1 MYKAI
6 LPITAA
12 LTLAALATPA
22 AFADDKKYTSTINI
36 SGVGEVT
43 AAPDMAIVTSG
54 VVTDG
59 ETARDALTA
68 NTEAMTALV
77 NVLKEAG
84 VEDKDIQTSGFSV
97 HPNYVHTDKRDENG
111 YQLPPKIS
119 GYRVSNNV
127 TVRIKDLD
135 NVGAVLDSAVTV
147 GANTINGISFAVS
160 DTKELLQEARKRAME
175 NAMATAKIYTDTAG
189 VELGN
194 VMNISEN
201 QHYSPAPMMKSRGA
215 MMAMAESDMAVPV
228 EAGEMNYS
236 VTVNVQWEIEQ
247 AGDSE

>member
-1 MYKAI
+1 MFKAI

-12 LTLAALATPA
+12 IAVAALAVPA
-22 AFADDKKYTSTINI
+22 AFADENKYTSTINI
-36 SGVGEVT
+36 TAIGEAI

-77 NVLKEAG
+77 EVLKQAG

-97 HPNYVHTDKRDENG
+97 QPNYVHTDKRDENG
-111 YQLPPKIS
+111 YRLPPKIS

-127 TVRIKDLD
+127 TVRIHNLD
-135 NVGAVLDSAVTV
+135 SIGKVLDSAVTV
-147 GANTINGISFAVS
+147 GANTINGINFAVANT
-160 DTKELLQEARKRAME
+160 DALMKDARKQAME
-175 NAMATAKIYTDTAG
+175 NAMETAKLYTETAG
-189 VELGN
+189 VSLGN
-194 VMNISEN
+194 VMNISESQN
-201 QHYSPAPMMKSRGA
+201 YAPEPMMKNRGA
-215 MMAMAESDMAVPV
+215 VMSMAESDMAVPV
-228 EAGEMNYS
+228 EAGEMTYS

-247 AGDSE
+247 ADSAE